1 MTDIFGTVHR
11 MAEQL
16 RFDAVTVFIF
26 KWIKGYKLIDINGE
40 TKFFRRRAGYTL
52 FDYTRNEEILEDLK
66 VEIVND

>member
-26 KWIKGYKLIDINGE
+26 KWLKGYKKSDINGDE
-40 TKFFRRRAGYTL
+40 IFHFFGHI
-52 FDYTRNEEILEDLK
+52 RNEEQLK
-66 VEIVND
+66 VEPGDLSLRR